1 MRQQEWYR
9 ATQVSDQP
17 IDQSALVGLMG
28 DDRVGAVV
36 TFTGVVRNHDNGRQ
50 VSGIEYQ
57 AHPTAGEILRS
68 AVADAADRPGV
79 HAVVAQHRIGRLG
92 VGEVAL
98 FAAASAPHRQAAF
111 EAVSDLVDRIKEI
124 LPVWKKQFFVDGSH
138 EWAGCP

>member
-68 AVADAADRPGV
+68 AVAEAADRPGV